1 MNVLTVNR
9 SKVEGDFPKTPIP
22 LFANGFGNVNHL
34 QGYLTAPDST
44 SSTLATN
51 NGLLLRPL
59 LEF

>member
-1 MNVLTVNR
+1 MNR

-22 LFANGFGNVNHL
+22 LFANGFGNVNYL

-51 NGLLLRPL
+51 NGLLLRPP